1 MLFRSTKQK
10 IYNIGLQQKPVQL
23 SVRLNMLVTFQKF
36 SGGTVA
42 INPKFVMMVEETH
55 SGTNIIMSDGG
66 TTKVT
71 DTYFNVVGVIQGQ
84 LNN

>member
-1 MLFRSTKQK
+1 ML
-10 IYNIGLQQKPVQL
+10 IYFNDA
-23 SVRLNMLVTFQKF
+23 LNDN
-36 SGGTVA
+36 SVA
-42 INPKFVMMVEETH
+42 INPKFVMMVEEAN

-71 DTYFNVVGVIQGQ
+71 DTYLIVVGIIQGQ

>member
-1 MLFRSTKQK
+1 
-10 IYNIGLQQKPVQL
+10 
-23 SVRLNMLVTFQKF
+23 MLVTFQKF

-42 INPKFVMMVEETH
+42 INPKFVMMVEEAK

>member
-1 MLFRSTKQK
+1 
-10 IYNIGLQQKPVQL
+10 
-23 SVRLNMLVTFQKF
+23 MLVTFQKF

-42 INPKFVMMVEETH
+42 INPKFVMMVEDTK

-71 DTYFNVVGVIQGQ
+71 ETYLTVVGIIQGQ
-84 LNN
+84 MNY